1 MIDRSVRRYVKT
13 RFLQNRFSKV
23 DREFWLF
30 SWLTI
35 SIVYILIA
43 ILYKLQRIVDDLVKE
58 WMRCATTVHLVV
70 LLWGKIRRSPRGLW
84 GFLGLHSAFSSPRR
98 GRAPRFVSLHS
109 YSMPSVGTPVLL
121 VEFPLFLLVSLRFLF
136 FPVSC
141 QSLDES
147 LSFLLSFSYFN
158 WPRGARSNS
167 LWILWRQLRA
177 PLSIDTPRYLSLTL
191 SVSVALSQLLAPS
204 LCSYRPGRF
213 SPINTKQDQQK
224 QYVKKKPATT
234 VFFCHE
240 SR

>member
-30 SWLTI
+30 RWLTI

-109 YSMPSVGTPVLL
+109 YSMPFVGTPVLL
-121 VEFPLFLLVSLRFLF
+121 VEFPLFLSLFAFFSLRFRVNLSMNLFLF
-136 FPVSC
+136 FFLFRISTGPAVHALIPSGFC
-141 QSLDES
+141 DVNCELHFRSIHHDIS
-147 LSFLLSFSYFN
+147 LSL
-158 WPRGARSNS
+158 
-167 LWILWRQLRA
+167 
-177 PLSIDTPRYLSLTL
+177 YLSLL
-191 SVSVALSQLLAPS
+191 PFHN
-204 LCSYRPGRF
+204 C
-213 SPINTKQDQQK
+213 
-224 QYVKKKPATT
+224 
-234 VFFCHE
+234 
-240 SR
+240 